1 VLFRNNGDVLERDCS
16 EGLKAKVDGM
26 RVEVLERR
34 KEKQLVNTKFCPSCR
49 FILLYGP
56 QREKD
61 GVVIRGFED
70 RKAFVSFPSINAAIG
85 DLAIALPVVEDFLCE
100 ITAVVPTKYVCR
112 ESECVCLRYFR

>member
-1 VLFRNNGDVLERDCS
+1 MERDCS
-16 EGLKAKVDGM
+16 KGLKAKVAGI

-34 KEKQLVNTKFCPSCR
+34 KEKQLVNANFCPSFR
-49 FILLYGP
+49 FILLCRL
-56 QREKD
+56 QRKKD

-70 RKAFVSFPSINAAIG
+70 RKAFVSSPSINAAIG

-112 ESECVCLRYFR
+112 ESVYV